1 MSSSFENTVNAD
13 PAGIKYDAAMK
24 KVMACIPIASQ
35 IVKET
40 VPEFSDMS
48 LDDIGKCFLSVDSA
62 CIGVD
67 TDTTHKAVRQ
77 AIGLSTEDKTV
88 SEGVVTYDV
97 KLLVQNPKTQE
108 KSVLI
113 INLEAQNISNAKR
126 LGYDLVKRAV
136 YYASRL
142 ISSQKG
148 ELFFK
153 SDYDKIC
160 KIYSIW
166 LVESPDPGERNSIV
180 SLKWTE
186 DVHKGPV
193 EIFNDRYDL
202 QRIVFVYLGS
212 DDCPPRLK
220 TIDVLNT
227 LIDTDASSEEKLIKL
242 EKMGISITDD
252 LREEVSEM
260 CNFSEGVAYKAREK
274 GRAEGQ
280 NQLRSLL
287 RLLKNEGRAEDIEKV
302 MDDAEFAAEMI
313 EKYKDQI

>member
-1 MSSSFENTVNAD
+1 
-13 PAGIKYDAAMK
+13 
-24 KVMACIPIASQ
+24 MACIPIASQ

-67 TDTTHKAVRQ
+67 TDTTHTAVRQ

-97 KLLVQNPKTQE
+97 
-108 KSVLI
+108 
-113 INLEAQNISNAKR
+113 
-126 LGYDLVKRAV
+126 
-136 YYASRL
+136 
-142 ISSQKG
+142 
-148 ELFFK
+148 
-153 SDYDKIC
+153 
-160 KIYSIW
+160 
-166 LVESPDPGERNSIV
+166 
-180 SLKWTE
+180 
-186 DVHKGPV
+186 
-193 EIFNDRYDL
+193 
-202 QRIVFVYLGS
+202 
-212 DDCPPRLK
+212 K

-274 GRAEGQ
+274 GRAEGRAEGLAEGRAEGQ

-287 RLLKNEGRAEDIEKV
+287 RLLKNEGREEDIEKV